1 LGSGTANGMRNCECR
16 ILKWGIVAPGLLS
29 HNQNEH
35 HLRIRAMRRGIVILL
50 AILAIAAPA
59 SGQPVPGIL
68 IERRL
73 AEELAL
79 EVGDE
84 LSARALAGEM
94 PGRRFVV
101 SGIFER
107 AADPNRISRNE
118 YEVRFHLQDLEEM
131 LPIQDRV
138 DRFAL
143 VLEAGADQVA
153 TARWVEGL
161 AFGTSVF
168 GSDELAEEASTT
180 FAVISRFHRAIG
192 IVTVLASGIF
202 LLCVMVIRVD
212 ERRRDIGTL
221 RLVGISRGTIF
232 RTVVG
237 EAIAIAVVGSVL
249 GITLGVVVAM
259 VVNGYYAGVYD
270 TSLRFA
276 LVTPRT
282 LSLAAVLGLTLGVGA
297 GALAALR
304 VLRVPP
310 ERLGER

>member
-1 LGSGTANGMRNCECR
+1 MQTEKRLSPTE
-16 ILKWGIVAPGLLS
+16 WTGLLFRS
-29 HNQNEH
+29 ARAGSRNRCTSNDHRREH
-35 HLRIRAMRRGIVILL
+35 LIRSILILL
-50 AILAIAAPA
+50 AIFAVAGPA
-59 SGQPVPGIL
+59 GGQPLPGIL

-84 LSARALAGEM
+84 LSARALAGGM

-118 YEVRFHLQDLEEM
+118 FEVRFHLPDLEAM
-131 LPIQDRV
+131 LPLQDRV

-143 VLEAGADQVA
+143 VLEAGTDQVA

-232 RTVVG
+232 RAVVG
-237 EAIAIAVVGSVL
+237 EAIAIAVMGSVL

-282 LSLAAVLGLTLGVGA
+282 LSLAGVLGLTLGVGA

-304 VLRVPP
+304 VVRVPP

>member
-1 LGSGTANGMRNCECR
+1 
-16 ILKWGIVAPGLLS
+16 
-29 HNQNEH
+29 
-35 HLRIRAMRRGIVILL
+35 
-50 AILAIAAPA
+50 
-59 SGQPVPGIL
+59 
-68 IERRL
+68 
-73 AEELAL
+73 
-79 EVGDE
+79 
-84 LSARALAGEM
+84 
-94 PGRRFVV
+94 
-101 SGIFER
+101 
-107 AADPNRISRNE
+107 
-118 YEVRFHLQDLEEM
+118 VRFHLPDLEEM
-131 LPIQDRV
+131 LPVKDRV
-138 DRFAL
+138 DRFSL
-143 VLEAGADQVA
+143 VLEAGADHA
-153 TARWVEGL
+153 AAARWVEGL
-161 AFGTSVF
+161 AFGTTVF

-237 EAIAIAVVGSVL
+237 DAIAIAVMGSVL
-249 GITLGVVVAM
+249 GIILGLVVAM

-282 LSLAAVLGLTLGVGA
+282 LSLAGMLGLTLGVGA

-304 VLRVPP
+304 VVRVPP

>member
-1 LGSGTANGMRNCECR
+1 MFALAATAGAQA
-16 ILKWGIVAPGLLS
+16 L
-29 HNQNEH
+29 
-35 HLRIRAMRRGIVILL
+35 
-50 AILAIAAPA
+50 
-59 SGQPVPGIL
+59 PGIL

-73 AEELAL
+73 AEDFGL

-84 LSARALAGEM
+84 LTARALAGEVAA
-94 PGRRFVV
+94 RRFVV

-107 AADPNRISRNE
+107 EADPNRISRND
-118 YEVRFHLQDLEEM
+118 YEVRFHLPDLEEL

-143 VLEAGADQVA
+143 VLEEGADPVA
-153 TARWVEGL
+153 AARWVEGL
-161 AFGTSVF
+161 AFGTTVF
-168 GSDELAEEASTT
+168 GSDQLAEEASTT

-232 RTVVG
+232 RAVVG
-237 EAIAIAVVGSVL
+237 EAIAIAVMGSVL
-249 GITLGVVVAM
+249 GITLGMVVAM

-282 LSLAAVLGLTLGVGA
+282 LLLAGVLGLALGIGA

-304 VLRVPP
+304 VVRVPP